1 MSDILDRLRGYAD
14 SRLYALPGQYVCD
27 VSEILNEHAALVTRL
42 TTAERERDEARRE
55 REVWEETAAMFS
67 RNEAFYRDLI
77 DTVARSLGAEAFTD
91 DTGAVHDSPIRLRVP
106 ELVEALLH
114 RAERAER
121 VVEAAREEL
130 HADDA
135 YTIAVDSGVVDH
147 MGLAAQRLGKARL
160 ALFAAVRALD
170 AAEADHP

>member
-1 MSDILDRLRGYAD
+1 MSESWQEFAKRQSDYAVKLE
-14 SRLYALPGQYVCD
+14 RQ
-27 VSEILNEHAALVTRL
+27 L

-106 ELVEALLH
+106 ELVEAL
-114 RAERAER
+114 RTSAERAER
-121 VVEAAREEL
+121 VVEAA
-130 HADDA
+130 D
-135 YTIAVDSGVVDH
+135 
-147 MGLAAQRLGKARL
+147 
-160 ALFAAVRALD
+160 ALFDARDYTEDMVARSDLMVAITEYRALD
-170 AAEADHP
+170 AAEGTP